1 MVRTKVKAGKSKKKG
16 ELVAASKDAHRDV
29 LPRTGLGA
37 GATAIDSFSSFLGSY
52 GKIIVPALLLL
63 VASFAIYLVVS
74 KISTGSEARLRNTID
89 QAAMVDTFE
98 ELSPSMEVAIAE
110 AESEKSL
117 VDYALYRY
125 AVRAYQLLERPYKE
139 AQLESAIG
147 TIGNYLERF
156 GDVERLEGWNRNARA
171 LHARLTSDLEFLRRD
186 DSRQVL
192 PWTHRSVADK
202 PEPTLVGPTTD
213 EDGNVIPAPNPV
225 VVFVTSAGTLRIE
238 LFEDD
243 APNAVYH
250 FVSLIMEDFFART
263 DASATSF
270 SNSFSPLPHFRGA
283 TVISAGKVGR
293 PAGVEL
299 ELPTTADDDA
309 DEDTSPRENPY
320 TIAYEGS
327 PTRRF
332 QAGSIALARDP
343 DEPTRA
349 RTEFFVVIEPSDAL
363 AINFQ
368 PLGRVLDGDAGMEV
382 ARALHDAEIY
392 YTYVERKREG
402 VTYLPMVYYDGWPV
416 PTRKRSEVPD
426 PLRFSQ
432 IETRI
437 HNERNPLVVIQLER
451 GDIVI
456 ELFEDVTPNT
466 VANFI
471 NLIME
476 GFYDQECSFYRV
488 EGSGTNVAE
497 IYEGQGPRIIQGG
510 FSGSESR
517 EGYEYVIR
525 NEAVDNPAYV
535 AAGIAN
541 RRGTIAM
548 ARQTE
553 LDTASTEFF
562 INLKDHPMW
571 DDQDTPYC
579 VFGEVIQGLD
589 LAAYVEQGEAIIGA
603 HVLRRR
609 DREYVPEVRYDL
621 DEGWVAKRPVEI
633 PPATEGEDSEG

>member
-1 MVRTKVKAGKSKKKG
+1 MVRTKVKSKQKKKG

-37 GATAIDSFSSFLGSY
+37 GATAIDSLSNFLGSY
-52 GKIIVPALLLL
+52 GKILVPALMVL
-63 VASFAIYLVVS
+63 VASFVVFLVVS
-74 KISTGSEARLRNTID
+74 RMSTGAEARLRNTID
-89 QAAMVDTFE
+89 QAAMVDTFD

-110 AESEKSL
+110 AESERSL

-139 AQLESAIG
+139 PQLEAAISI
-147 TIGNYLERF
+147 IGNYLERF

-171 LHARLTSDLEFLRRD
+171 LHSRLQADLNFLRRD
-186 DSRQVL
+186 ESRQVL

-202 PEPTLVGPTTD
+202 PEPVLVREVVD
-213 EDGNVIPAPNPV
+213 EDGNVIPAENPI
-225 VVFVTSAGTLRIE
+225 VVFVTSAGILRVE
-238 LFEDD
+238 LYEDD

-250 FVSLIMEDFFART
+250 MVSLIREGFFDRT
-263 DASATSF
+263 DATAESF
-270 SNSFSPLPHFRGA
+270 SNSFSPLPQFRGA
-283 TVISAGKVGR
+283 TVISAGRVGR

-299 ELPTTADDDA
+299 ELPTIADDDA

-320 TIAYEGS
+320 TIAYQGS
-327 PTRRF
+327 PTRPF
-332 QAGSIALARDP
+332 QAGSIALKRDP

-349 RTEFFVVIEPSDAL
+349 RTEFFFVIEPSDSL

-368 PLGRVLDGDAGMEV
+368 PLGRVLDGAAGMEV
-382 ARALHDAEIY
+382 ARALHNAEIY

-402 VTYLPMVYYDGWPV
+402 VSYLPMVYYDGWPV

-437 HNERNPLVVIQLER
+437 NDERNPLVVIQLER

-476 GFYDQECSFYRV
+476 GFYNQECSFYRIL
-488 EGSGTNVAE
+488 GSGTNVAE
-497 IYEGQGPRIIQGG
+497 MYESQGERIIQGG
-510 FSGSESR
+510 FSGSDSR

-525 NEAVDNPAYV
+525 NEAVDNPAYI
-535 AAGIAN
+535 ASGLAN

-562 INLKDHPMW
+562 INLKDHPNW
-571 DDQDTPYC
+571 DDEDSPYC
-579 VFGEVIQGLD
+579 VFGQVIQGLD
-589 LAAYVEQGEAIIGA
+589 LAAFVEEGEAIIGA

-609 DREYVPEVRYDL
+609 SHDYIPQVRYDL

-633 PPATEGEDSEG
+633 PPVDADGDDDDE